1 MTSFDVEIE
10 KIVAGGDGLARHG
23 GRVIFVPATAPGERH
38 RVEIVH
44 EKKDYLRGKSVAC
57 LEASASRREPPC
69 QYYGRCGGC
78 SLMHLDLDAQLAAK
92 RGILLE
98 SLRRAGVETSD
109 VQLEITASPQENYR
123 TRLRFHVSSMSS
135 RRRGQAGQEHLHMG
149 FHRRGSHQVEDIE
162 LCQHA
167 GGGLNQCWQHIKS
180 FFESEPSLARGLVS
194 VELQESS
201 HDPGRV
207 VGRFLVQSSNE
218 LRRFDRDVT
227 DALLRRASLEGL
239 VVAAGS
245 HSVRAGQ
252 PYLHHQVGRV
262 RLRQSIGAFF
272 QTNRFLLE
280 KLVEAVAPEAE
291 VERLVDLYCGVGLFS
306 IPLARYARDIVGVE
320 TSPVAVSDAV
330 ANAEVAGV
338 GGARFVCAD
347 AARFAE
353 SFRFRRDDYVIVDP
367 PRGGLPRA
375 LTKALTKSPVRRIC
389 YVSCDPPAF
398 ARDAAAF
405 LAQGFRLERV
415 DLLDL
420 FPNTH
425 HFETVATLFRPSLDS
440 APHVG

>member
-1 MTSFDVEIE
+1 MTSFDVHIE

-57 LEASASRREPPC
+57 LEASASRRDPPC

-78 SLMHLDLDAQLAAK
+78 SLMHLELGAQLQAK
-92 RGILLE
+92 KGILLE

-109 VQLEITASPQENYR
+109 LPLELTASPEENYR
-123 TRLRFHVSSMSS
+123 TRLRFHVAYQ
-135 RRRGQAGQEHLHMG
+135 RPRAGQKCLEMG
-149 FHRRGSHQVEDIE
+149 FHRRGSHQVENIE
-162 LCQHA
+162 MCQHA
-167 GGGLNQCWQHIKS
+167 GSGLNECWRHIKS

-207 VGRFLVQSSNE
+207 VGHFLVQSSDE
-218 LRRFDRDVT
+218 LRRFDRDVR
-227 DALLRRASLEGL
+227 DALLHRALLEGL

-245 HSVRAGQ
+245 RSVRAGR
-252 PYLHHQVGRV
+252 PYVHHQVGRV
-262 RLRQSIGAFF
+262 WLRQSIGAFF

-280 KLVEAVAPEAE
+280 KLVEVVSPEAD

-306 IPLARYARDIVGVE
+306 IPLASHARDIVGVE
-320 TSPVAVSDAV
+320 TSRVAVSDAV
-330 ANAEVAGV
+330 ANAKVAGV

-353 SFRFRRDDYVIVDP
+353 GFRFRRDDYVIVDP
-367 PRGGLPRA
+367 PRGGLPRG
-375 LTKALTKSPVRRIC
+375 LTKTLAQSPVRRIC

-405 LAQGFRLERV
+405 LAKGFRLERV

-425 HFETVATLFRPSLDS
+425 HFETVATLFRPALDS
-440 APHVG
+440 APHVGSY